1 MALFLLASGLL
12 YVDYKKF
19 LFAERT
25 PWLAH
30 RLILSLVCL
39 ESWENPWNMTQVSLS
54 LARSLTHSLSH
65 THTHTHTGSLSRSR
79 ACARS
84 LSRSLAVS
92 G

>member
-54 LARSLTHSLSH
+54 LTRSHTRTHAHRLSLS
-65 THTHTHTGSLSRSR
+65 LARVR
-79 ACARS
+79 A
-84 LSRSLAVS
+84 LYLAVS
-92 G
+92 GWRCLHVAC